1 MHAALTE
8 KGWHVNILEDT
19 AHKTHTH
26 TNSYAYNHSVLVS
39 LTLKSTK
46 VHLVVVLS

>member
-8 KGWHVNILEDT
+8 EGWHVNILEDT

-26 TNSYAYNHSVLVS
+26 KLIRIQPLCAGELD
-39 LTLKSTK
+39 LK
-46 VHLVVVLS
+46 VY